1 MVSFFEPCRYRPNA
15 NRLIYA
21 VLVGVSTVIT
31 LRGPQ
36 LDIATQLPLKMKNT
50 DVAGL
55 MGNYNGISFDD
66 LISRDGRTI
75 PANSTEE
82 MIHNGFG
89 ETCE

>member
-1 MVSFFEPCRYRPNA
+1 
-15 NRLIYA
+15 LIYA

-36 LDIATQLPLKMKNT
+36 LDIATQLPPEMKNT

-55 MGNYNGISFDD
+55 SGNYNGISFDD

-75 PANSTEE
+75 RANSTEE
-82 MIHNGFG
+82 IIYNGFG